1 LLRAYQ
7 IAQSLRVATFYDLP
21 GIPLPKEIDID
32 KTAANLDDG
41 ILKITA
47 AKRAQIIPKPQAAAA

>member
-32 KTAANLDDG
+32 KTAANLDNG

-47 AKRAQIIPKPQAAAA
+47 KWAQIIPKPQAAAA